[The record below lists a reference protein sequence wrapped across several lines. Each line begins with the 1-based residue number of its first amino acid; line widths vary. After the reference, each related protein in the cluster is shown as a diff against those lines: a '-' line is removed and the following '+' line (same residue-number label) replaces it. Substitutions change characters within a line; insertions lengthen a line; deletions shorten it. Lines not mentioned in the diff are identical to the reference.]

1 MFYFPH
7 WPDRRMTYSSVQGH
21 LCQNNS
27 NINNTGVCCQNLKIF
42 CDTDL
47 WSCFPALAQT
57 QSPGLN
63 SLTLRRAHSSHIQH
77 TKYWV
82 QINFTFCHHKIISYS
97 EHPCICEWSCC
108 CGSLV
113 CTPCCLVY
121 PVYFCTK
128 ATSGENVDR
137 ISKMFRGFIP
147 RCLLQF

>member
-21 LCQNNS
+21 LYQNNS
-27 NINNTGVCCQNLKIF
+27 NINNTGVSCQNLKIF
-42 CDTDL
+42 CDTYL

-82 QINFTFCHHKIISYS
+82 QINFTCSVIIRSS
-97 EHPCICEWSCC
+97 VTQNIRAS
-108 CGSLV
+108 V
-113 CTPCCLVY
+113 
-121 PVYFCTK
+121 
-128 ATSGENVDR
+128 SGHAAVVHWCVLLAALFILFIFALRQQVE
-137 ISKMFRGFIP
+137 KM
-147 RCLLQF
+147 